1 MSDASHTPCAD
12 TTQADPG
19 PGAAAPCPCCG
30 LDAEAAAQAREHLDM
45 LNRLAR
51 ISMRMAERA
60 ERQMDEAKWLG
71 ADGPVMID
79 VIARSVRR
87 TIALAMRLRA
97 ELANPTPPRAGGPRR
112 VTHAPEPA
120 PLAAVQADAAVDQ
133 RDPVLEAD
141 PDERLADPTD
151 TMPGQMAGVVLA
163 AIKHD
168 QQRAEAMLDAK
179 EAKAHPPVAEPPPP
193 AAPVWDGMPV
203 KGRGSF
209 LLSDPNIEVQIGRE
223 TAGLPDDYAARLRA
237 TRGPP

>member
-1 MSDASHTPCAD
+1 MSDASHTPCA
-12 TTQADPG
+12 
-19 PGAAAPCPCCG
+19 CCG
-30 LDAEAAAQAREHLDM
+30 LDAETAVQAREHLDM

-51 ISMRMAERA
+51 IGMRMAERA

-97 ELANPTPPRAGGPRR
+97 DLANPTPPRAGGPCR

-120 PLAAVQADAAVDQ
+120 PLAAVQADAAADQ

-151 TMPGQMAGVVLA
+151 TMPHELAGVVLA
-163 AIKHD
+163 AIRQDH
-168 QQRAEAMLDAK
+168 QRAEAMLDAK
-179 EAKAHPPVAEPPPP
+179 EAKAHPPEPEPPAP
-193 AAPVWDGMPV
+193 AAPVWDGMPE

-209 LLSDPNIEVQIGRE
+209 RLSDPNIDVQIGRD
-223 TAGLPDDYAARLRA
+223 TAGLPENYWQR
-237 TRGPP
+237 TPGRGPP